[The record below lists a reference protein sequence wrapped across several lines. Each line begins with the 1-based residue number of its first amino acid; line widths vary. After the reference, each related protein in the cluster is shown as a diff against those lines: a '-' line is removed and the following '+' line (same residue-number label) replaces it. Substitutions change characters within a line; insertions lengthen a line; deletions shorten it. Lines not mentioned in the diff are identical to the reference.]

1 MLYFVLMPAVAVNIF
16 PLKKRTEIESV
27 FIDLCSYSFF
37 KISKNITEF
46 WHLN

>member
-1 MLYFVLMPAVAVNIF
+1 MLSFVLLPAIAVNIF
-16 PLKKRTEIESV
+16 PLKGKTEIESV

-46 WHLN
+46 WHPN